1 MKTISLFLVAI
12 AFCFSASAQVNNEA
26 NLPQK
31 HHQNA
36 QSNNHNYYT
45 MQNGK
50 LMMSNNGTMS
60 AVDNDVTLSN
70 GTTISTTGK
79 VTWKSGKTENLQNG
93 ERIGSSGKIWG
104 ETHNKGKMHMPM
116 KQQGSRID
124 STR

>member
-1 MKTISLFLVAI
+1 MKTISLFVVAI
-12 AFCFSASAQVNNEA
+12 AFCFSASAQVSNNA
-26 NLPQK
+26 NPPQK

-36 QSNNHNYYT
+36 HSNQSYYT

-93 ERIGSSGKIWG
+93 ERKIVS
-104 ETHNKGKMHMPM
+104 PIAY
-116 KQQGSRID
+116 S
-124 STR
+124 